1 MARTASE
8 RKAPE
13 PAPECTARPRRR
25 VLGRGRGRRA
35 CLNDRQTPQQQRTRE
50 TLTRRASMA
59 RCEIF
64 LLRAPL
70 DDVVETTHPAGKI
83 WVDTLQPPAGT
94 EFALRA
100 ISVAVVWVSSMPEIL
115 RVKPVTQCLDA
126 KSRD

>member
-1 MARTASE
+1 MHGAPTAAGSGAR
-8 RKAPE
+8 
-13 PAPECTARPRRR
+13 ARPQGLFERQRIPPR
-25 VLGRGRGRRA
+25 SSSARA
-35 CLNDRQTPQQQRTRE
+35 K
-50 TLTRRASMA
+50 LTRRASNA